1 MMTPTELLQRLGNLS
16 MDERTG
22 ERDHS
27 VLFDLYTHG
36 RIDAQTISNWLESVE
51 IGQMGHFLG
60 LELNIRAYN
69 DVEYGSQEYTEFV
82 LVMEHVR
89 RLVSNLVNSFF
100 RNTRI
105 ATTAEISEHKPEY
118 ATYID
123 HVEHYSPQFAN
134 TRTTES
140 EIDEMWDC
148 LLQHRA
154 HALNQP
160 WGTYDYQRATETPSG
175 IGNGRCW
182 SCYRRGIIHE
192 VVQESLEVT
201 NNSSDDQGSDNDS
214 YGYSDYT
221 MGTGDTDQSSQGE
234 SDLGDSNISL

>member
-1 MMTPTELLQRLGNLS
+1 MCSDLQTAQLMSPTELLQRLGNLS

-27 VLFDLYTHG
+27 VLFELYTQG
-36 RIDAQTISNWLESVE
+36 RIDAQMISNWLESVE

-60 LELNIRAYN
+60 LELNFCAYN
-69 DVEYGSQEYTEFV
+69 DVEYGSQEYTEFE

-89 RLVSNLVNSFF
+89 QLVSNLVNSFF

-105 ATTAEISEHKPEY
+105 ATIPEISEHKPEY

-123 HVEHYSPQFAN
+123 HVEHYSLQFAN

-140 EIDEMWDC
+140 EIEEMQDG
-148 LLQHRA
+148 LLQHRS

-160 WGTYDYQRATETPSG
+160 WGTYDYQRAIKNLTD
-175 IGNGRCW
+175 IGSDRCW

-192 VVQESLEVT
+192 RIQEALEAT
-201 NNSSDDQGSDNDS
+201 NDS
-214 YGYSDYT
+214 SEDHGNDN
-221 MGTGDTDQSSQGE
+221 G
-234 SDLGDSNISL
+234 